1 MHDDGIGL
9 GQLKALF
16 GQAEALEV
24 FLARRQQRPAHALVL
39 QAQHDDDVAVLD
51 ALLQIVEDAHAHAG
65 HVRGH
70 QGTRAD
76 HANLGSAERG
86 QGVDVRARHARVQH
100 VAHDGYAQIGEILL
114 VVADGVHVQQ
124 TLGGV
129 GMAAV
134 AGIDHMHMR
143 RHMFGDQIGSTGL
156 AVAHDKDV
164 GRHGREIVDG
174 VQQGLALAGRAARN
188 VQVEHV
194 GRQAL
199 GRNLEGGAGTRAVL
213 EEEIEHALAAQQRHL
228 LDFTVVD
235 ADEVAGRVENLGQD
249 VLGQAFGGEQV
260 DQLAV
265 LVELWVALVQHDQA
279 S

>member
-9 GQLKALF
+9 GQLQALF
-16 GQAEALEV
+16 GQAKALEV
-24 FLARRQQRPAHALVL
+24 FLAGRQQRTAHALVL
-39 QAQHDDDVAVLD
+39 QTQHDDDVAVLD
-51 ALLQIVEDAHAHAG
+51 ALFQVVEDAHTHAG
-65 HVRGH
+65 HVGRH
-70 QGTRAD
+70 QGTGPN
-76 HANLGSAERG
+76 HAHLGSAQRG

-100 VAHDGYAQIGEILL
+100 VAHDGHAQVGKILL

-124 TLGGV
+124 ALGGV

-134 AGIDHMHMR
+134 AGVDHVHMR
-143 RHMFGDQIGSTGL
+143 RHMLGDQIRGARL

-164 GRHGREIVDG
+164 GRHGREIVYG
-174 VQQGLALAGRAARN
+174 VQQGFALAGRAARD

-199 GRNLEGGAGTRAVL
+199 GRNLEGGARARAVL
-213 EEEIEHALAAQQRHL
+213 EEQIEHTLAAQQRHL
-228 LDFTVVD
+228 LDFAVVD
-235 ADEVAGRVENLGQD
+235 ADEVAGRVEDLGQD

-265 LVELWVALVQHDQA
+265 LVELGVALVQHDQA